1 MSGFYLGDCY
11 FSEADLQEF
20 EAFAKSSNDQS
31 GYIKYSV
38 FPKPKLLR
46 KPYRPIYKP
55 TPIQSAYT
63 SEWQGPSE
71 DEKFIKEVYGII
83 INVREKLFY
92 ILTCYGVKTFQAE
105 YLKDSHNV
113 IGSWLLL
120 GLRKTESGLDIFSKP
135 EVLNHPYPLQTRIV
149 TVKDK
154 PTLLVYDY
162 VRRDGEQIA
171 YSKFVGKIESRV
183 PLSNKG
189 KIWNECNVEYI
200 IRSKFY
206 KDEFRYKV
214 EIVKFHG
221 ALSCYADLPLIL
233 SFKSDE
239 KGGLMMLGVDRDCLE
254 AIYSEQERLEIE
266 TAKELRRQLMRIES
280 DQEEEL
286 PKNVPCEEVATGLFI
301 RI

>member
-1 MSGFYLGDCY
+1 MSNFHRLG
-11 FSEADLQEF
+11 ADSRKIPKI
-20 EAFAKSSNDQS
+20 ANSSL
-31 GYIKYSV
+31 K
-38 FPKPKLLR
+38 KPTTPR
-46 KPYRPIYKP
+46 RPYKPIYKP
-55 TPIQSAYT
+55 TPIQSAYP
-63 SEWQGPSE
+63 SEWQGPTK
-71 DEKFIKEVYGII
+71 DGKFIKEVYGLVIRTR
-83 INVREKLFY
+83 NNTFY
-92 ILTCYGVKTFQAE
+92 ILTCYGVKTFEAE

-120 GLRKTESGLDIFSKP
+120 GLRKTENGLEVVSKP

-149 TVKDK
+149 HVKYK

-171 YSKFVGKIESRV
+171 YSKFVGEIESRV

-206 KDEFRYKV
+206 KDELRYKV

-233 SFKSDE
+233 SFKFDE
-239 KGGLMMLGVDRDCLE
+239 KGELMMLGVDRDCLE
-254 AIYSEQERLEIE
+254 AIYSEEERSELERD
-266 TAKELRRQLMRIES
+266 KELTRQLMRM
-280 DQEEEL
+280 
-286 PKNVPCEEVATGLFI
+286 G
-301 RI
+301 